1 MLSLGLSSNTKNKF
15 RVSRKF
21 WRTNAHFVGSPYK
34 ALSYGHALRKLPSER
49 ARGVKCE
56 RSKADSDE
64 AESDK
69 TKDSLKLM
77 QTKPN

>member
-1 MLSLGLSSNTKNKF
+1 MGMPCVTLRELPNGQDQGL
-15 RVSRKF
+15 
-21 WRTNAHFVGSPYK
+21 
-34 ALSYGHALRKLPSER
+34 
-49 ARGVKCE
+49 KCE